1 MDQEIELSL
10 QGLGLSLVNNYI
22 RKEVAYLAITRYVY
36 RLLLCLQLIS
46 QEALS
51 ESLILSWCIR
61 FTDRNRICVWNILLK
76 VNEKGT
82 CQITYF
88 MF

>member
-51 ESLILSWCIR
+51 EL
-61 FTDRNRICVWNILLK
+61 
-76 VNEKGT
+76 
-82 CQITYF
+82 
-88 MF
+88 